1 LYLKGASLTC
11 GSRPILK
18 LNIDGFCTT
27 QKTKDLL
34 SNLRSQQ
41 KLRRCKIVIQTGG
54 LENAVTHLAEGKT
67 PNLLILES
75 EDGGDTLMQKLE
87 LLAEQCSAETSVM
100 LVGPKNDIS
109 LYKRL
114 LALGITDY
122 FSDDSRTDQ
131 LVASI
136 ETAFSDVDPA
146 EQARVAAFIGSRGG
160 VGSSVVAANTA
171 FCMAHT
177 FKERVTLV
185 DLDIAFGTSA
195 LELNIDAKQTVFDA
209 LDQPERLD
217 DSLIERFMIPYDEHL
232 SILTAP
238 AGLVQKQDMTIE
250 SIEILLKLV
259 RAASNFVVLDLPHVW
274 QNWVQELL
282 LRADETILTSYPDLA
297 GIRNT
302 KNIFEFLDEGRGV
315 DAPSRLIFNQIGA
328 SKKTELNAKAC
339 RGALERDPFLSIPY
353 DPAVFGAAMND
364 GELMAESNEKHKITQ
379 KFEDLGMQ
387 ISGRAIV
394 GKRPQ
399 NKSILSLLS
408 TR

>member
-1 LYLKGASLTC
+1 
-11 GSRPILK
+11 
-18 LNIDGFCTT
+18 
-27 QKTKDLL
+27 
-34 SNLRSQQ
+34 
-41 KLRRCKIVIQTGG
+41 
-54 LENAVTHLAEGKT
+54 
-67 PNLLILES
+67 
-75 EDGGDTLMQKLE
+75 MQKLE
-87 LLAEQCSAETSVM
+87 LLAEQCSSETSVM
-100 LVGPKNDIS
+100 LVGPSNDIS

-122 FSDDSRTDQ
+122 FSHDSHTNQ
-131 LVASI
+131 LVSSI

-171 FCMAHT
+171 YCIARAFEE
-177 FKERVTLV
+177 KVTLV

-238 AGLVQKQDMTIE
+238 ASLVQKQDMRIE

-259 RAASNFVVLDLPHVW
+259 RKASNFVILDLPHLW
-274 QNWVQELL
+274 QHWVQELL
-282 LRADETILTSYPDLA
+282 LRADETVVTSYPDLA

-328 SKKTELNAKAC
+328 SKKTELSAKAC
-339 RGALERDPFLSIPY
+339 RGALERDPFLSIHY
-353 DPAVFGAAMND
+353 DPAIFGAAMND
-364 GELMAESNEKHKITQ
+364 GELMVESNGKHKISQ
-379 KFEDLGMQ
+379 KFKDLGMQ

-394 GKRPQ
+394 ANRQQK
-399 NKSILSLLS
+399 NSILSLLS
-408 TR
+408 SR